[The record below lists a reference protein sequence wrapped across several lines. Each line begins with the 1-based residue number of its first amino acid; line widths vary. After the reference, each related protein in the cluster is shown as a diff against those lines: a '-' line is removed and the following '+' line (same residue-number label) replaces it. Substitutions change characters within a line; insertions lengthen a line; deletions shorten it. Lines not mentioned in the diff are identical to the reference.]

1 MSIQSQRSI
10 DEERIARENGEQ
22 LDENEVTETR
32 SALVTPPVDAD
43 ADTDPDAA
51 ADADARYEEP
61 AKPIRDDS
69 TTTPAR
75 DANYGARTDEKVEH
89 ETPYLSERTSQDT
102 DERWRHIQSEFVDDP
117 RKSVAEAHKLVGDVV
132 QQIVDAFAAE
142 RSSLEQQWS
151 KGDSVST
158 EELRVCLQR
167 YRAFFTRLLPSMKD
181 IATH

>member
-1 MSIQSQRSI
+1 MSIQSPTST
-10 DEERIARENGEQ
+10 DEERTARENNAEQ

-32 SALVTPPVDAD
+32 SALVTPPANAED
-43 ADTDPDAA
+43 
-51 ADADARYEEP
+51 ENL
-61 AKPIRDDS
+61 RDDS
-69 TTTPAR
+69 STTPAR
-75 DANYGARTDEKVEH
+75 DANYGARTDAKVEH
-89 ETPYLSERTSQDT
+89 ETPYLSDQTSLET

-158 EELRVCLQR
+158 EDLRVCLQR
-167 YRAFFTRLLPSMKD
+167 YRAFFTRLLPSMKG

>member
-1 MSIQSQRSI
+1 MSIQSPTST
-10 DEERIARENGEQ
+10 DEERTARENNAEQ

-32 SALVTPPVDAD
+32 SALVTPPANAED
-43 ADTDPDAA
+43 
-51 ADADARYEEP
+51 E
-61 AKPIRDDS
+61 KRDDS
-69 TTTPAR
+69 STTPAR
-75 DANYGARTDEKVEH
+75 NANYGARTDAKVEH
-89 ETPYLSERTSQDT
+89 ETPYLSDQTSLET

-158 EELRVCLQR
+158 EDLRVCLQR
-167 YRAFFTRLLPSMKD
+167 YRAFFTRLLPSMKG